1 MLKRNT
7 KRIFAMLLAVALV
20 FGSVS
25 VPTVA
30 YAADDVYP
38 EISGVTVSKN
48 AMTNADRTVE
58 VTVNGT
64 ALPETLYYRLYRV
77 DPVGGYD
84 VTVVDNTAVTG
95 EGTDTTRTFTV
106 EIPENTSGQ
115 DEKWKVGVNYLNNPN
130 GFKKSSVITLSANG
144 GSETPN
150 PVEPGKPDTFDNKVL
165 KVKVVDESGKAVA
178 GVALYLESA
187 NFAGRG
193 DVAFERVTDTNGM
206 ASYTCDS
213 NDMLD
218 NTYYLQ
224 TTSDSGYT
232 CEPIEVYVEEND
244 DGDLAVS
251 EIDGEAYTGEVTL
264 TVKKEAAKVDKSK
277 LEAAINAYVDKESCT
292 DASYQVYAAALAEA
306 KAVNEDTN
314 ATQEEVDAATTK
326 LTKARNALVY
336 LNLQATID
344 KNELPRKGGTVTIT
358 ANGVLNEKVW
368 WVLQL
373 GKSNSMGL
381 TYTTVGNEVN
391 ETAVVDGKATIAVE
405 IPENTTGE
413 EVTYRVRVSA
423 SEPKVYAGSYSW
435 SSPKSFMIKVA
446 AEDVEAVDK
455 TALAAAIEKE
465 DNSYKNEGA
474 FLSSTWEAYKTAL
487 AAAKTVNA
495 KENATQ
501 EEVNTALK
509 NLNAAVSGL
518 TYLSLDKVTV
528 TPDSL
533 ESAGGTVTVK
543 AEGILN
549 AKVWWKLEKKSA
561 DGYYETEGESVNE
574 AVLSADKTF
583 TIEIPA
589 NTAET
594 AAEYRIQVKE
604 TQPSPYMWGV
614 TRKATFTVAGK
625 SAIPEEI
632 TSVTATAETV
642 AYEGGSV
649 DFTVVGTSLKAEDL
663 EVTGTP
669 SVTVKNLTGTDT
681 ELKFTVEFPANTA
694 ISAKK
699 YEISIK
705 VKGQDKE
712 EKVSV
717 TVNGVNTISGKDA
730 LEHPSYILDVRAEDK
745 IAVTGKIPGS
755 QTCPQF
761 PIDDAS
767 LDEKMQAFAERYKD
781 NTDPIYIMC
790 NSGFVGAPRA
800 TKNLLAAGIAPSR
813 IFTIVGG
820 ASDEDIRTALVKVGW
835 NQTEDGWTY
844 RNEDGSYISG
854 GWRAIDGSWYYFDAE
869 GYRTEGWKVI
879 GGTWYYFDKATGI
892 MAENGF
898 YDIDG
903 ATYCFKAGGAM
914 ATGWQVIDGADYF
927 FTGSGA
933 MAKNQW
939 SGSYYLGEDGKMLTN
954 AWAGVYHVGA
964 DGIYQNGWLKLD
976 EGWYYLGTNGVV
988 QTGWIQVGNN
998 WYYGQ
1003 PDSENPGLL
1012 VENKFY
1018 DINGATY
1025 YFKEGGYMAISWQV
1039 IDGADYFFTGSGA
1052 MAKNQWSGSY
1062 YLGADGKMM
1071 TNAWVD
1077 FYYVGANGV
1086 YQNGWLKLEEGWY
1099 YLGTNGVLRFG
1110 WFQVGNTWYFGDTD
1124 PDEGSVGII
1133 LDNTFAEIDGVNYF
1147 FNAGGAMAT
1156 GWVLFENGEEVYFYF
1171 NGSGAMVTSAWVGNY
1186 YLNEDG
1192 VMARNEWVDGGRY
1205 YVGDDGL
1212 WIPNAQK

>member
-20 FGSVS
+20 FGSFS

-30 YAADDVYP
+30 YAADEVYT
-38 EISGVTVSKN
+38 EISGVTVSKD
-48 AMTNADRTVE
+48 AMTNADRKVE
-58 VTVNGT
+58 VTVTGT
-64 ALPETLYYRLYRV
+64 ALPETLYYKLYKV
-77 DPVGGYD
+77 DGRYD
-84 VTVVDNTAVTG
+84 VNPGGNTAVTA
-95 EGTDTTRTFTV
+95 EGTDTTRTFAV

-115 DEKWKVGVNYLNNPN
+115 DEEWKVGVNYISVPN
-130 GFKKSSVITLSANG
+130 GWKKSSVITLSADG
-144 GSETPN
+144 GSETPD
-150 PVEPGKPDTFDNKVL
+150 PGKPDEPDTFDDTVL
-165 KVKVVDESGKAVA
+165 NVKVVDESGKAVA

-193 DVAFERVTDTNGM
+193 DVAFAEVTDASGM

-232 CEPIEVYVEEND
+232 CEAIEVYVEEND

-251 EIDGEAYTGEVTL
+251 EIDGKAYTGEVTL
-264 TVKKEAAKVDKSK
+264 TVKEAAVKVDKSK
-277 LEAAINAYVDKESCT
+277 LEAAINAYVDKEAFT
-292 DASYQVYAAALAEA
+292 DASYQVYSAALAEA
-306 KAVNEDTN
+306 KAVNEDAN
-314 ATQEEVDAATTK
+314 ATQEKVDAATTK

-336 LNLQATID
+336 LDLKATAD
-344 KNELPRKGGTVTIT
+344 KAELPGEGGTVTVT
-358 ANGVLNEKVW
+358 ATGVLNEKVW
-368 WVLQL
+368 WVLEVGQPNATGYMIYTSV
-373 GKSNSMGL
+373 GK
-381 TYTTVGNEVN
+381 EVN

-405 IPENTTGE
+405 IPENTTDE
-413 EVTYRVRVSA
+413 AVTYRIRVSA
-423 SEPKVYAGSYSW
+423 TEPKMYAGRYSW
-435 SSPKSFMIKVA
+435 SSPKNLSVTVA
-446 AEDVEAVDK
+446 VKGAEAVDK

-465 DNSYKNEGA
+465 DNSYKNESA
-474 FLSSTWEAYKTAL
+474 FLSSTWEAYQTAL

-495 KENATQ
+495 KEDATQ
-501 EEVNTALK
+501 EEVNTALS
-509 NLNAAVSGL
+509 NLNAAVNGL
-518 TYLSLDKVTV
+518 TYLSLTKVTV

-533 ESAGGTVTVK
+533 TSEGGTITVK

-561 DGYYETEGESVNE
+561 EGNYEPEGADVNE
-574 AVLSADKTF
+574 AVLSADNTF
-583 TIEIPA
+583 TIELPA

-604 TQPSPYMWGV
+604 TQPSAWMWGV
-614 TRKATFTVAGK
+614 TQKATFTVAGK
-625 SAIPEEI
+625 PVIPEEI

-669 SVTVKNLTGTDT
+669 AVTVKNLTGTDT

-699 YEISIK
+699 YEISVK

-730 LEHPSYILDVRAEDK
+730 LEYPSSYILDVRAEDK
-745 IAVTGKIPGS
+745 IAATGKILGS
-755 QTCPQF
+755 HTCPQF

-781 NTDPIYIMC
+781 NTAPIYIMC

-820 ASDEDIRTALVKVGW
+820 ASDEDIRAALVKVGW

-854 GWRAIDGSWYYFDAE
+854 GWRLIEGSWYYFDAE
-869 GYRTEGWKVI
+869 GYRTEGWKAI

-892 MAENGF
+892 MAENGL

-903 ATYCFKAGGAM
+903 ATYYFKADGAM

-954 AWAGVYHVGA
+954 AWVGVYHVGA
-964 DGIYQNGWLKLD
+964 NGVYQKGWLKLD

-1071 TNAWVD
+1071 TNAWVGI
-1077 FYYVGANGV
+1077 YYVGANGV
-1086 YQNGWLKLEEGWY
+1086 CQKGWLKLDEGWY
-1099 YLGTNGVLRFG
+1099 YLGTN
-1110 WFQVGNTWYFGDTD
+1110 
-1124 PDEGSVGII
+1124 
-1133 LDNTFAEIDGVNYF
+1133 
-1147 FNAGGAMAT
+1147 
-1156 GWVLFENGEEVYFYF
+1156 
-1171 NGSGAMVTSAWVGNY
+1171 GAMVTSAWVGNY

-1192 VMARNEWVDGGRY
+1192 VMARNEWVDGGKY

>member
-144 GSETPN
+144 GSETPD

-391 ETAVVDGKATIAVE
+391 ERAVVDGKATIAVE

-755 QTCPQF
+755 QTYPQF

-854 GWRAIDGSWYYFDAE
+854 GWRVIDGSWYYFDAE
-869 GYRTEGWKVI
+869 GYRTEGWKAI

-903 ATYCFKAGGAM
+903 ATYYFKAGGAM
-914 ATGWQVIDGADYF
+914 AIGWQVIDGADYF

-933 MAKNQW
+933 MAKNLW

-964 DGIYQNGWLKLD
+964 DGVYQKGWLKLD

-1025 YFKEGGYMAISWQV
+1025 YFKEGGYMAIGWQV

-1086 YQNGWLKLEEGWY
+1086 YQKGWLKLDEGWY
-1099 YLGTNGVLRFG
+1099 YLGTNGILQFG
-1110 WFQVGNTWYFGDTD
+1110 WFQVDNTWYFGDTD

-1133 LDNTFAEIDGVNYF
+1133 LESMLVEIDGVTYF
-1147 FNAGGAMAT
+1147 FKEGGAMAT
-1156 GWVLFENGEEVYFYF
+1156 GWVLLDGVYSYF
-1171 NGSGAMVTSAWVGNY
+1171 NGSGAMVTGAWVGNY

-1212 WIPNAQK
+1212 WVPNAQK

>member
-30 YAADDVYP
+30 YAADEVYT
-38 EISGVTVSKN
+38 EISGVTASKD
-48 AMTNADRTVE
+48 AMTNADRKVE
-58 VTVNGT
+58 VTVTGT
-64 ALPETLYYRLYRV
+64 ALPETLYYRLYKV
-77 DPVGGYD
+77 DGGYD
-84 VTVVDNTAVTG
+84 VNQGGNTAVTA
-95 EGTDTTRTFTV
+95 EGTDTARTFAV

-115 DEKWKVGVNYLNNPN
+115 DEEWKVGVNYTNVPN
-130 GFKKSSVITLSANG
+130 GWKKSAKITLSANG
-144 GSETPN
+144 GSETTD

-187 NFAGRG
+187 NYAGKGDIAFA
-193 DVAFERVTDTNGM
+193 AVTDTNGT

-213 NDMLD
+213 FDMLD

-232 CEPIEVYVEEND
+232 CEPIEVYVETND
-244 DGDLAVS
+244 DDELVVS

-264 TVKKEAAKVDKSK
+264 TVKKTAAQVDKSK
-277 LEAAINAYVDKESCT
+277 LEAAINAYVDKEACT

-314 ATQEEVDAATTK
+314 ATQEAVDAATTK
-326 LTKARNALVY
+326 LTKARSALVY
-336 LNLQATID
+336 LDLKATAD
-344 KNELPRKGGTVTIT
+344 TAELPGKGGTVTVT
-358 ANGVLNEKVW
+358 ATGVLNEKVW
-368 WVLQL
+368 WVLQVGQPNATGYMMYTPV
-373 GKSNSMGL
+373 GK
-381 TYTTVGNEVN
+381 EVN

-405 IPENTTGE
+405 VPENTTDE
-413 EVTYRVRVSA
+413 AVTYRIRVSA
-423 SEPKVYAGSYSW
+423 TEPKMYAGSYSW
-435 SSPKSFMIKVA
+435 SSPKNLPVTVA
-446 AEDVEAVDK
+446 VKGAEAVDK

-465 DNSYKNEGA
+465 DNSYKNESA

-487 AAAKTVNA
+487 AAAKEVNA
-495 KENATQ
+495 KEDATQ

-509 NLNAAVSGL
+509 NLNAAVNGL
-518 TYLSLDKVTV
+518 TYLSLTKVTV
-528 TPDSL
+528 TPESL
-533 ESAGGTVTVK
+533 PSAGGTVTVK

-561 DGYYETEGESVNE
+561 DGFYETEGKTVNE

-583 TIEIPA
+583 TIELPA

-594 AAEYRIQVKE
+594 DAEYRIQVKE
-604 TQPSPYMWGV
+604 SEPSPWMWGV
-614 TRKATFTVAGK
+614 TQKATFTVTGK
-625 SAIPEEI
+625 AVIPEEI
-632 TSVTATAETV
+632 TSVTTSAETV

-669 SVTVKNLTGTDT
+669 AVIVKNLTGTDT

-699 YEISIK
+699 YEISVK

-717 TVNGVNTISGKDA
+717 TVNGVHTISGKDA

-767 LDEKMQAFAERYKD
+767 LDEKMQAFAERYKE

-835 NQTEDGWTY
+835 NQTEDGWIY
-844 RNEDGSYISG
+844 RHED
-854 GWRAIDGSWYYFDAE
+854 
-869 GYRTEGWKVI
+869 
-879 GGTWYYFDKATGI
+879 
-892 MAENGF
+892 
-898 YDIDG
+898 
-903 ATYCFKAGGAM
+903 
-914 ATGWQVIDGADYF
+914 
-927 FTGSGA
+927 
-933 MAKNQW
+933 
-939 SGSYYLGEDGKMLTN
+939 
-954 AWAGVYHVGA
+954 
-964 DGIYQNGWLKLD
+964 
-976 EGWYYLGTNGVV
+976 
-988 QTGWIQVGNN
+988 
-998 WYYGQ
+998 
-1003 PDSENPGLL
+1003 
-1012 VENKFY
+1012 
-1018 DINGATY
+1018 
-1025 YFKEGGYMAISWQV
+1025 
-1039 IDGADYFFTGSGA
+1039 
-1052 MAKNQWSGSY
+1052 
-1062 YLGADGKMM
+1062 
-1071 TNAWVD
+1071 
-1077 FYYVGANGV
+1077 
-1086 YQNGWLKLEEGWY
+1086 
-1099 YLGTNGVLRFG
+1099 
-1110 WFQVGNTWYFGDTD
+1110 
-1124 PDEGSVGII
+1124 
-1133 LDNTFAEIDGVNYF
+1133 
-1147 FNAGGAMAT
+1147 
-1156 GWVLFENGEEVYFYF
+1156 
-1171 NGSGAMVTSAWVGNY
+1171 
-1186 YLNEDG
+1186 
-1192 VMARNEWVDGGRY
+1192 
-1205 YVGDDGL
+1205 
-1212 WIPNAQK
+1212 

>member
-106 EIPENTSGQ
+106 KIPENTSGQ

-144 GSETPN
+144 GSETPD

-528 TPDSL
+528 TPESL
-533 ESAGGTVTVK
+533 PSAGGTVTVK

-561 DGYYETEGESVNE
+561 DGSYETEGKTVNE

-583 TIEIPA
+583 IIELPA

-594 AAEYRIQVKE
+594 DAEYRIQVKE
-604 TQPSPYMWGV
+604 SEPSPWMWGA
-614 TRKATFTVAGK
+614 TQKATFTVAGK
-625 SAIPEEI
+625 SVIPEEI
-632 TSVTATAETV
+632 TYVSATGSTLN
-642 AYEGGSV
+642 YEGGSIDV
-649 DFTVVGTSLKAEDL
+649 TVIGTGLKAEDL

-669 SVTVKNLTGTDT
+669 AVTVKNLTGTDT

-694 ISAKK
+694 ISAINYAVSVKL
-699 YEISIK
+699 
-705 VKGQDKE
+705 KGQ
-712 EKVSV
+712 EKDAATIPVMV
-717 TVNGVNTISGKDA
+717 KGVNTISGKDA
-730 LEHPSYILDVRAEDK
+730 LEHSSYILDVRAEDK

-761 PIDDAS
+761 PIGDAS
-767 LDEKMQAFAERYKD
+767 LDEKMQAFAERYKE

-869 GYRTEGWKVI
+869 GYRTEGWKAI

-903 ATYCFKAGGAM
+903 ATYYFKAGGAM
-914 ATGWQVIDGADYF
+914 AISWQVIDGADYF

-964 DGIYQNGWLKLD
+964 NGIYQNGWLKLD

-1086 YQNGWLKLEEGWY
+1086 YQNGWLKLDEGWY
-1099 YLGTNGVLRFG
+1099 YLGTNGVLQFG

-1133 LDNTFAEIDGVNYF
+1133 LESTLVEIDGVTYF
-1147 FNAGGAMAT
+1147 FKEGGAMAI
-1156 GWVLFENGEEVYFYF
+1156 GWVLLDGAYSYF

>member
-1 MLKRNT
+1 MLKRNI

-30 YAADDVYP
+30 YAADEVYT
-38 EISGVTVSKN
+38 EISGVTASKD
-48 AMTNADRTVE
+48 AMTNADRKVE
-58 VTVNGT
+58 VTVTGT
-64 ALPETLYYRLYRV
+64 ALPETLYYRLYKV
-77 DPVGGYD
+77 EGGYD
-84 VTVVDNTAVTG
+84 VNQGGNTAVTA
-95 EGTDTTRTFTV
+95 EGTDTTRTFAV

-115 DEKWKVGVNYLNNPN
+115 DEEWKVGVNYTNVPN
-130 GFKKSSVITLSANG
+130 GWKKSAKITLSANG
-144 GSETPN
+144 GSETTD

-165 KVKVVDESGKAVA
+165 KVKVVDESGKAVT

-187 NFAGRG
+187 NFAGKG
-193 DVAFERVTDTNGM
+193 DIAFAAVTDTNGM

-213 NDMLD
+213 FDMLD
-218 NTYYLQ
+218 DTYYLQ

-232 CEPIEVYVEEND
+232 CEPIEVYVETND
-244 DGDLAVS
+244 DDELVVS

-264 TVKKEAAKVDKSK
+264 TVKKAAAQVDKSK
-277 LEAAINAYVDKESCT
+277 LEAAINAYVDKEACT

-314 ATQEEVDAATTK
+314 ATQEAVDAATTK

-336 LNLQATID
+336 LDLKATAD
-344 KNELPRKGGTVTIT
+344 TAELPDKGGTVTVT
-358 ANGVLNEKVW
+358 ATGVLNEKVW
-368 WVLQL
+368 WVLQVGQPNATGYMIYTPV
-373 GKSNSMGL
+373 GK
-381 TYTTVGNEVN
+381 EVN

-405 IPENTTGE
+405 IPENTTDE
-413 EVTYRVRVSA
+413 AVTYRIRVSA
-423 SEPKVYAGSYSW
+423 TEPKIYAGSYSW
-435 SSPKSFMIKVA
+435 SSPKNLPVTVA
-446 AEDVEAVDK
+446 VKGAEAVDK

-465 DNSYKNEGA
+465 DNSYKNESA

-487 AAAKTVNA
+487 AAAKEVNA
-495 KENATQ
+495 KADATQ
-501 EEVNTALK
+501 EEVDAALK
-509 NLNAAVSGL
+509 NLNAAVKGL

-528 TPDSL
+528 TPGSL
-533 ESAGGTVTVK
+533 TSAGGTITVK

-549 AKVWWKLEKKSA
+549 GKVWWKLEKKSA
-561 DGYYETEGESVNE
+561 DGFYETEGEGVNE

-583 TIEIPA
+583 TIELPA

-594 AAEYRIQVKE
+594 DAEYRIQVKE
-604 TQPSPYMWGV
+604 SQPSAWMWGV
-614 TRKATFTVAGK
+614 TQKATFTVAGK
-625 SAIPEEI
+625 SVIPEEI

-642 AYEGGSV
+642 AYEGGNV

-669 SVTVKNLTGTDT
+669 AVTVKNLTGTDT

-699 YEISIK
+699 YEISVK

-745 IAVTGKIPGS
+745 ITVTGKIPGS

-761 PIDDAS
+761 PMDDAS
-767 LDEKMQAFAERYKD
+767 LDEKMQAFAERYKE

-820 ASDEDIRTALVKVGW
+820 ASDEDIRTALVKAGW
-835 NQTEDGWTY
+835 NQTEDGWIY

-854 GWRAIDGSWYYFDAE
+854 GWRVIDGSWYYFDAE
-869 GYRTEGWKVI
+869 GYRTEGWKAI

-903 ATYCFKAGGAM
+903 ATYYFKAGGAM
-914 ATGWQVIDGADYF
+914 AIGWQVIDGADYF

-939 SGSYYLGEDGKMLTN
+939 SGSYYLGENGKMLTN

-964 DGIYQNGWLKLD
+964 NGVYQKGWLKLD

-988 QTGWIQVGNN
+988 QNGWIQVGNN

-1052 MAKNQWSGSY
+1052 MAKNQWSESY

-1086 YQNGWLKLEEGWY
+1086 YQKGWLKLDEGWY
-1099 YLGTNGVLRFG
+1099 YLGTNGILQFG
-1110 WFQVGNTWYFGDTD
+1110 WFQVDNTWYFGDTD

-1133 LDNTFAEIDGVNYF
+1133 LESMLVEIDGVTYF
-1147 FNAGGAMAT
+1147 FKEGGAMAT
-1156 GWVLFENGEEVYFYF
+1156 GWVLLDGVYSYF

-1212 WIPNAQK
+1212 WVPNAQK

>member
-30 YAADDVYP
+30 YAADEVYT
-38 EISGVTVSKN
+38 EISGVTASKD
-48 AMTNADRTVE
+48 AMTNADRKVE
-58 VTVNGT
+58 VTVTGT
-64 ALPETLYYRLYRV
+64 ALPETLYYRLYKV
-77 DPVGGYD
+77 KDGYD
-84 VTVVDNTAVTG
+84 VNQGGNTAVTA
-95 EGTDTTRTFTV
+95 EGTDTTRTFAV

-115 DEKWKVGVNYLNNPN
+115 DEEWKVGVHYTSVPN
-130 GFKKSSVITLSANG
+130 GWKKSAKITLSANG
-144 GSETPN
+144 GSETTD

-187 NFAGRG
+187 NYAGKGDIAFA
-193 DVAFERVTDTNGM
+193 AVTDTNGT
-206 ASYTCDS
+206 ASYTCNS
-213 NDMLD
+213 FDMLD
-218 NTYYLQ
+218 DTYYLQ

-232 CEPIEVYVEEND
+232 CEPIEVCVETND
-244 DGDLAVS
+244 DNELVVS
-251 EIDGEAYTGEVTL
+251 EIGGEAYKGEVTL
-264 TVKKEAAKVDKSK
+264 TVKKAAAQVDKSK
-277 LEAAINAYVDKESCT
+277 LEAAINAYVDKEACT

-314 ATQEEVDAATTK
+314 AAQEAVDAATTK
-326 LTKARNALVY
+326 LIKARSALVY
-336 LNLQATID
+336 LDLKATAD
-344 KNELPRKGGTVTIT
+344 KAELPGEGGTVTVT
-358 ANGVLNEKVW
+358 ATGVLNEKVW
-368 WVLQL
+368 WVLQVGQPNATGYMMYTPV
-373 GKSNSMGL
+373 GK
-381 TYTTVGNEVN
+381 EVN
-391 ETAVVDGKATIAVE
+391 ETAVVDGKATIVVE
-405 IPENTTGE
+405 VPENTTDE
-413 EVTYRVRVSA
+413 AVTYRIRVSA
-423 SEPKVYAGSYSW
+423 SEPKMYAGSYSW
-435 SSPKSFMIKVA
+435 SSPKNLPVTVA
-446 AEDVEAVDK
+446 VKGAEAVDK

-465 DNSYKNEGA
+465 DNSYKSESA

-487 AAAKTVNA
+487 AAAKEVNA
-495 KENATQ
+495 KADATQ

-528 TPDSL
+528 TPESL
-533 ESAGGTVTVK
+533 PSAGGTVTVK

-561 DGYYETEGESVNE
+561 DGSYETEGKTVNE

-583 TIEIPA
+583 TIELPA

-594 AAEYRIQVKE
+594 DAEYRIQVKE
-604 TQPSPYMWGV
+604 SEPSPWMWGA
-614 TRKATFTVAGK
+614 TQKATFTVAGK
-625 SAIPEEI
+625 SVIPEEI
-632 TSVTATAETV
+632 TYVSATGSTLN
-642 AYEGGSV
+642 YEGGSIDV
-649 DFTVVGTSLKAEDL
+649 TVIGTGLKAEDL

-669 SVTVKNLTGTDT
+669 AVTVKNLTGTDT

-694 ISAKK
+694 ISAINYAVSVKL
-699 YEISIK
+699 
-705 VKGQDKE
+705 KGQ
-712 EKVSV
+712 EKDAATIPVMV
-717 TVNGVNTISGKDA
+717 KGVNTISGKDA
-730 LEHPSYILDVRAEDK
+730 LEHSSYILDVRAEDK

-761 PIDDAS
+761 PIGDAS
-767 LDEKMQAFAERYKD
+767 LDEKMQAFAERYKE

-869 GYRTEGWKVI
+869 GYRTEGWKAI

-903 ATYCFKAGGAM
+903 ATYYFKAGGAM
-914 ATGWQVIDGADYF
+914 AISWQVIDGADYF

-964 DGIYQNGWLKLD
+964 NGIYQNGWLKLD

-1025 YFKEGGYMAISWQV
+1025 YFEEGGYMAISW
-1039 IDGADYFFTGSGA
+1039 
-1052 MAKNQWSGSY
+1052 
-1062 YLGADGKMM
+1062 
-1071 TNAWVD
+1071 
-1077 FYYVGANGV
+1077 
-1086 YQNGWLKLEEGWY
+1086 LKLDEGWY
-1099 YLGTNGVLRFG
+1099 YLGTNGVLQFG

-1133 LDNTFAEIDGVNYF
+1133 LESTLVEIDGVTYF
-1147 FNAGGAMAT
+1147 FKEGGAMAI
-1156 GWVLFENGEEVYFYF
+1156 GWVLLDGAYSYF

>member
-30 YAADDVYP
+30 YAADEIKD
-38 EISGVTVSKN
+38 ISGISVSKD
-48 AMTNADRTVE
+48 AITNADRKVE
-58 VTVNGT
+58 VTVTGT
-64 ALPETLYYRLYRV
+64 ALPETLYYRLYKDSIRE
-77 DPVGGYD
+77 
-84 VTVVDNTAVTG
+84 VDNTPIVSQ
-95 EGTDTTRTFTV
+95 GTDTTRTFVV

-115 DEKWKVGVNYLNNPN
+115 DEKWKVWVNYENVPN
-130 GFKKSSVITLSANG
+130 GWAKSSEITLSANG
-144 GSETPN
+144 GSETTD
-150 PVEPGKPDTFDNKVL
+150 PVGPDEPDTFDNKVL
-165 KVKVVDESGKAVA
+165 KVKVVDEDGKAVPNLSLFLDIKV
-178 GVALYLESA
+178 GTDVTIPVKTDENGRISCDISKLTDLYSEEEYSLLPVE
-187 NFAGRG
+187 G
-193 DVAFERVTDTNGM
+193 
-206 ASYTCDS
+206 
-213 NDMLD
+213 
-218 NTYYLQ
+218 
-224 TTSDSGYT
+224 SGYT
-232 CEPIEVYVEEND
+232 CKEPKVLTFGEEDWKLYLEYVD
-244 DGDLAVS
+244 DDEYTS
-251 EIDGEAYTGEVTL
+251 EITMTVAKEEV
-264 TVKKEAAKVDKSK
+264 KVDKSK
-277 LEAAINAYVDKESCT
+277 LEAAINAYVDKEACT

-314 ATQEEVDAATTK
+314 ATQEAVDAATTK
-326 LTKARNALVY
+326 LTKARSALVY
-336 LNLQATID
+336 LDLKATAD
-344 KNELPRKGGTVTIT
+344 KAELPGKGGTVTVT
-358 ANGVLNEKVW
+358 ATGILNEKVW
-368 WVLQL
+368 WVLQVGQPNATGYMMYTPV
-373 GKSNSMGL
+373 GK
-381 TYTTVGNEVN
+381 EVN

-405 IPENTTGE
+405 VPENTTDE
-413 EVTYRVRVSA
+413 AVTYRIRVSA
-423 SEPKVYAGSYSW
+423 TEPKMYAGSYSW
-435 SSPKSFMIKVA
+435 SSPKNLPVTVA
-446 AEDVEAVDK
+446 VKGAEAVDK

-474 FLSSTWEAYKTAL
+474 FLSSTWEVYKTAL

-561 DGYYETEGESVNE
+561 DGSYETEGESVNE

-669 SVTVKNLTGTDT
+669 AVTVKNLTGTDT

-699 YEISIK
+699 YEISVK

-761 PIDDAS
+761 PTDDAS

-800 TKNLLAAGIAPSR
+800 AKNLLAAGIAPSR

-869 GYRTEGWKVI
+869 GYRTEGWNVI

-903 ATYCFKAGGAM
+903 ATYYFKAGGAM

-954 AWAGVYHVGA
+954 AWAGVYYVGA
-964 DGIYQNGWLKLD
+964 NGVYQKGWLKLD

-1025 YFKEGGYMAISWQV
+1025 YFKEGGYMAINWQV

-1086 YQNGWLKLEEGWY
+1086 YQKGWLKLEEGWY

-1133 LDNTFAEIDGVNYF
+1133 LENTFAEIDGVTYF
-1147 FNAGGAMAT
+1147 FKAGGAMAT
-1156 GWVLFENGEEVYFYF
+1156 GWVLFEDENGNEVYSYF

-1192 VMARNEWVDGGRY
+1192 VMARNEWVDGGKY

-1212 WIPNAQK
+1212 WVPNAQK